1 MAASMFSI
9 GVVALFEIA
18 IRVAIVYFACFVLL
32 RMSGRREMS
41 QFGPMDLITL
51 LLLSE
56 TVGPAMTAGNTALT
70 GGIAAA
76 AVLFALSVTTSWLAM
91 RSKKLNRVLQ
101 GDASILIR
109 DGHVDEEVMRK
120 ERLTDEALRAKLHE
134 HGLMQLDEVHRAF
147 VEADGEITFVKRGGA
162 RRSVGDA

>member
-1 MAASMFSI
+1 MTSMFPI
-9 GVVALFEIA
+9 TAAALLEIA
-18 IRVAIVYFACFVLL
+18 ARVAIVYFACFVLL

-56 TVGPAMTAGNTALT
+56 TVGPAMTAGNTTLT

-76 AVLFALSVTTSWLAM
+76 AMLFALSVTTSWLAM

-101 GDASILIR
+101 GGASILIR
-109 DGHVDEEVMRK
+109 DGHVDEEVMQK
-120 ERLTDEALRAKLHE
+120 ERLTDDALRAKLHE
-134 HGLMQLDEVHRAF
+134 HGLMRPDEVHRAF
-147 VEADGEITFVKRGGA
+147 VEADGEITFVKRGG
-162 RRSVGDA
+162 S